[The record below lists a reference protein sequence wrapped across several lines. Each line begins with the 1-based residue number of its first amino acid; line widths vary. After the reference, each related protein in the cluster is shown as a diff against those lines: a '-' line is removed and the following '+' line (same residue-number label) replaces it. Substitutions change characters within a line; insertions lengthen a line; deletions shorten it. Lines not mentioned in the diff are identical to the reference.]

1 MTTQDLK
8 DRIQN
13 LVRDIV
19 AQKKNPEQTKDVS
32 TKTNFEIINKF
43 PKLHEVLV
51 ELLTEDYGLFIE
63 NVLWVAPKPATFRI
77 VLKNNQYFFLINT
90 ERTWIAQVEGK
101 KFYLLNIS
109 EEERAIKAIARLL
122 RYGYQELPSET
133 EAKATE
139 PTPLTPSE
147 LPAELP
153 PPSETPAPA
162 GELAPTTPEEEI
174 PPLPTA

>member
-1 MTTQDLK
+1 MTTKDLK

-13 LVRDIV
+13 LVRDVI
-19 AQKKNPEQTKDVS
+19 AQKKNPEQSKDV
-32 TKTNFEIINKF
+32 TVKTNFEMINKF
-43 PKLHEVLV
+43 PKLHEILI

-63 NVLWVAPKPATFRI
+63 NVLWIAPKPTTFRI

-101 KFYLLNIS
+101 KFYLLNIN

-122 RYGYQELPSET
+122 RYGYQELPSGTET
-133 EAKATE
+133 KSTE
-139 PTPLTPSE
+139 PEPLTPSE
-147 LPAELP
+147 IPSELP

-162 GELAPTTPEEEI
+162 ELAPTTPEEEI
-174 PPLPTA
+174 PAA